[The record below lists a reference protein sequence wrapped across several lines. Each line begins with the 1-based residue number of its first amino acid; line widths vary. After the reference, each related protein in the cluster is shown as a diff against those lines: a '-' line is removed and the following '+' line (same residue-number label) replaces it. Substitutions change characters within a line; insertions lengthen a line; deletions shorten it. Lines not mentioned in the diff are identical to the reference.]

1 MKKFIIFLVF
11 VFSITNSKAQDS
23 GRKVVINLTTGDMKR
38 FELYLLSGLANNIE
52 YYRNRLIDID
62 VVVVIHGDAYKFFIK
77 DLSKTIY
84 KNEKDLIK
92 KQFEIYQRLKSLH
105 DIYNVKFEVCSAGLK
120 NRKISTDNIYR
131 FVKPV
136 YTSFISLVDYQSKGY
151 ALITI
156 E

>member
-11 VFSITNSKAQDS
+11 VFSISKAQDS
-23 GRKVVINLTTGDMKR
+23 VRKVVINLTTGDIKR

-52 YYRNRLIDID
+52 YYKNRLIDID

-84 KNEKDLIK
+84 KNEKDLIR

-105 DIYNVKFEVCSAGLK
+105 DIYDVKFEVCSAGLK
-120 NRKISTDNIYR
+120 SRKISTDNIYK

-136 YTSFISLVDYQSKGY
+136 YTSFVSLVDYQSRGY